1 MIEPAIHPKGK
12 FLLMAEVVN
21 AVAEAT
27 DDNTVMVND
36 VGQNQMFS
44 CRYFKFAKPLSLVTS
59 GGLGTMGFGLPAAIG
74 ATFGTPGRTVC
85 MFTGDGGFQMNIQ
98 ELGTIM
104 EQQTPVKVILL
115 NNNYLG
121 NVRQWQDMFF
131 GGRRSFTRMMNPQY
145 ELICKGYN
153 IPYGLAVT
161 HEELKGEIEKMLST
175 DGPYV
180 LECAVLEEDNVMPM
194 VPPGK
199 PINEMILGKEDFKE

>member
-1 MIEPAIHPKGK
+1 MHRRKENGRSQSPLGGGRN
-12 FLLMAEVVN
+12 E
-21 AVAEAT
+21 T
-27 DDNTVMVND
+27 RTVRQANHCHR
-36 VGQNQMFS
+36 QLFHS
-44 CRYFKFAKPLSLVTS
+44 IRARTYSSARIVTS
-59 GGLGTMGFGLPAAIG
+59 GPGATNTVTGVADALTDG
-74 ATFGTPGRTVC
+74 ATFGAPGRTVC